1 MAEPPQKRF
10 RYATYNE
17 QIKNISVDVGK
28 QRGIGWEKENYDED
42 TEQSVTP
49 LTSELDRL
57 SLLDLTT
64 PYQELQRSVVPL
76 SSTLPLT
83 LHNLSTIQQT
93 FSDFYEKLQEGQE
106 YTHSG
111 LDSALFLHQ
120 AFFETCLGEALPY
133 VPESAKHLLRVGALR
148 ALDPKLVERTYSTL
162 SLILRSVASSL
173 LKSDDTAQAILRAT
187 WKEVRPYLGP
197 KENKRYVRKCVSDA
211 WVGVIRKARSDGLS
225 RLVDILLEEQTE
237 GMEAVWSHSLKGT
250 NGQLHSRALAIYE
263 ILLDRL
269 IASPAEQQLT
279 TVNMV
284 STALIHHC
292 SSTTIKPVIEAV
304 ITRLDSSTSKAGT
317 SSNNLAISISSS
329 TTVLRVLSTF
339 LLTRKGKRF
348 PEPVLRPLMQR
359 LQALLPH
366 LTLDASLT
374 DINLTNEDR
383 QIRDTWRKASVAC
396 IVGCLQAGQL
406 QHWLSP
412 GVGLIEQL
420 WNRFDDRECFAF
432 CNALITLKWSGV
444 EQFLLSHIAKST
456 LPALTN
462 SPLNTLVLLN
472 NLASAGYL
480 AGGLSNVQGGRWR
493 QSFVSS
499 ILSLL
504 SQLRQR
510 GLVEVNDRRL
520 LGQLLKLVPA
530 LPSDANQFAA
540 DIADL
545 INSICDNNKGK
556 GVQVVKSGWEEDG
569 AWNDSHVLGSLLKAA
584 NDILESPKAV
594 GDQDLK
600 TLLVDNNKLKDIVE
614 KWSWNREVMKAVS
627 PLVNR
632 WFSEL
637 NFSENDM
644 IELFYPNLFS
654 ADSELRLASVRMLAS
669 ISSSSSPSGAEDHV
683 PSPSG
688 LWPLCAGVESSEMTL
703 KNVRDRTTSI
713 ARLSRAV
720 LSVPSSALE
729 EWRLLLKGVITYLVA
744 QLKVN
749 FRPIYAETI
758 TALSSIAERHGE
770 MIWETVWEELEKTN
784 SAEGATMVDLGVVR
798 PSWASADHDEGD
810 SRRVEREE
818 DEAEFHCPNLE
829 KSRNMLNRVWS
840 QASHEDKLDQQEI
853 SSQISHDRLDVLNYE
868 TQLLGTLAAVPSIA
882 EKHSRSIIPVF
893 FGLAKQAEDIGEE
906 PKSTHLS
913 TKQRQGR
920 TASYLELLAKF
931 VNPKAAYRSDE
942 LHTLY
947 LDILAK
953 GEPKLQG
960 LALKC
965 LMTYKSPKI
974 LPYQDSLIALLEDSK
989 FRDELARFRLS
1000 ATEQDYGVQQFQE
1013 KSALAKTR
1021 IVIIDPSHRDE
1032 ALPIIIRL
1040 LYGIIT
1046 SRRGKSSSAQG
1057 QTARKQAVLNT
1068 LSGCTVDELKTL
1080 IDLML
1085 EPFGDDM
1092 NNINVTGRQQIGF
1105 LSLLTDVIRYLG
1117 PQIVPHWPRLVDTTI
1132 GLIANAQK
1140 KLSQADIETEN
1151 EVEGGN
1157 AEEAEDV
1164 NMDNDKGLAP
1174 LRNIRSI
1181 GLKRL
1186 VQFFRSSVKF
1196 DFTPYLPTIYKSIIS
1211 PRLDKLEVENTQ
1223 APSGTLELIATIA
1236 SSPEFAPSLIEQ
1248 DGRTLPKAFSC
1259 ITAVK
1264 VKPAVILKVFDIID
1278 SLLVEDEPTLTEN
1291 VLLPNIRVLL
1301 DNVIGLVVSL
1311 KASANEDL
1319 TRRLLVILSR
1329 LSTIVSDG
1337 QQAQELASLLAPMLR
1352 QRQTTEKAKTNILS
1366 TLQRLYAI
1374 SPDFADPSS
1383 KYFTQ
1388 NYELISNLFQTLF
1401 FPSSRRALYDV
1412 LKTFAKVDNT
1422 LEKSISFT
1430 GELNAYSAKRIDEPD
1445 FDRRLTAYAQIN
1457 DGSDED
1463 LPTSTKAWLPVLRSS
1478 LFYLHEP
1485 EELAIRTSASAVLQ
1499 RFISVVGQAES
1510 GPYVE
1515 ALQHVIMPGIRKT
1528 LRSKQ
1533 ELVRNEAIH
1542 IVAHAVKTCT
1552 SVPELAELQG
1562 LLAEG
1567 DDEASFF
1574 TNITHI
1580 QVHRR
1585 ARALQRLRTFV
1596 SDQKIQE
1603 STLST
1608 IFLPILEHIVAGSTD
1623 VTDHHLINE
1632 AVQTIGGLSGELRW
1646 SRYYGLIGRFMKL
1659 GSVKSQ
1665 QQKIYIRVVS
1675 AIIDNFR
1682 FTLATPQTTNGDSM
1696 YIDGENPVSAEQEGD
1711 DGAGMDGNDEE
1722 DLKQEQEVQVN
1733 IGATPEKIT
1742 EVILNKLLP
1751 SLSKFVA
1758 TKDET
1763 ESNIRIPLALAVVK
1777 LAHALPRASSA
1788 DEVLRVIT
1796 TVSQILRSKDQD
1808 TRDIARD
1815 TICKIAVYLGPEW
1828 LVRVIKE
1835 LETAL
1840 QRGPQKH
1847 VLAVTTHA
1855 ILVQATTQASDRFSN
1870 LDDSVEL
1877 AVSVSA
1883 EVIWGESGKDVS
1895 SEGFKTKMREVRGA
1909 TSRGFDTF
1917 QLLSQLVSPNKMSI
1931 ILSPLREVMH
1941 SSQAVKQMQQID
1953 EALRRISL
1961 GLNSNPKLGPE
1972 DILSL
1977 CYSLIS
1983 GNSSYLKPKKKA
1995 VKPAETPDNFRV
2007 QMKRDSKGNEDFYP
2021 QNAHKFVVFGLD
2033 LFVTAFRRGKF
2044 DFDDVSIL
2052 SRLGP
2057 MVNAIGNTL
2066 YSPAANILN
2075 LALKAAAAVL
2085 RCPVRQ
2091 VEPALPTFIT
2101 NIFKIIKNAGGT
2113 AESEVAQ
2120 TALKTLAVI
2129 LRDCK
2134 SSEISE
2140 NQLKYLLE
2148 VISPDLEE
2156 PDRQNSIFTIL
2167 RSIITRKFVVPE
2179 IYDLMERVSS
2189 IMVTSQSTQVQDLC
2203 RGSLLAFLL
2212 DYPQGKNRLK
2222 SQITFLI
2229 KNLEYKFELGR
2240 LSVLEI
2246 LNQIFIKFSDNL
2258 IIEYSD
2264 LFLVSL
2270 IMVLNNDDSKKC
2282 RLSSSELLKLL
2293 WKRLSLSFEQESKD
2307 KKTNFVS
2314 ILTSWINQKN
2324 QNETLA
2330 SSALN
2335 VFGLLIE
2342 SENQN
2347 QNAIQNGEDIISEL
2361 LEIVKP
2367 IIEESSENLLEAE
2380 SSDEIIV
2387 LDYNLPHQALSSTS
2401 KAILSST
2408 SSVIGHGLPWKS
2420 IISHLLFPHS
2430 WVRYDAAKLLSNYLT
2445 STSASE
2451 IESKSPY
2458 DILGENDLLDI
2469 ARKSCLVLNGSKS
2482 EEGEFIFVDGKLS
2495 DEIVKVL
2502 YNIAKHWAATQETD
2516 EVLPTADDVQADG
2529 EDEDNDNEEDE
2540 QQEEE
2545 GTKRNSLSWLMSRM
2559 SFLARHLLVNR
2570 PAPNSLQAHD
2580 QWSAPI
2586 LSILRFFAGVY
2597 EALSAKQ
2604 GKVYLMHIL
2613 SPVYRILD
2621 EGGDLSKTDDS
2632 QIEELRQLSIQI
2644 REFVQSKAGT
2654 SAFSSVWEKLRRSTI
2669 TKRESRKEDK
2679 VKFSIT
2685 NPVKY
2690 QERKNKKVIRGNEG
2704 KKRKIKTFQ

>member
-28 QRGIGWEKENYDED
+28 QRGLGWEKEIFDED
-42 TEQSVTP
+42 TEQSHTP
-49 LTSELDRL
+49 LTAEIDRL

-64 PYQELQRSVVPL
+64 PYQDLQRALIPL
-76 SSTLPLT
+76 SSTLPIT
-83 LHNLSTIQQT
+83 LYNLPVIQQT
-93 FSDFYEKLQEGQE
+93 FSDYYSKLQEGQE

-111 LDSALFLHQ
+111 LDSALYLHQ
-120 AFFETCLGEALPY
+120 ALFETCLGEAIQY
-133 VPESAKHLLRVGALR
+133 IPETTKHLLRVGALR

-162 SLILRSVASSL
+162 SLILRSIASSL
-173 LKSDDTAQAILRAT
+173 LKSDESSQNVLRVT
-187 WKEVRPYLGP
+187 WKEVRPYLRP
-197 KENKRYVRKCVSDA
+197 RENKRYVRKCVADA
-211 WVGVIRKARSDGLS
+211 WVGVVRKARSEGLQ
-225 RLVDILLEEQTE
+225 RLMDVLLEEETE

-250 NGQLHSRALAIYE
+250 NGQLHSRAIAIYE

-269 IASPAEQQLT
+269 IADPSEQQLA

-292 SSTTIKPVIEAV
+292 STSTIRPIIDSVVA
-304 ITRLDSSTSKAGT
+304 RLDQSPSAAGSS
-317 SSNNLAISISSS
+317 SSSSSISLISSS
-329 TTVLRVLSTF
+329 TVLRVLSTF

-348 PEPVLRPLMQR
+348 PEPLLKPLMQR
-359 LQALLPH
+359 LQAFLPH
-366 LTLDASLT
+366 LASEASLSQENLEDT
-374 DINLTNEDR
+374 ERELRDI
-383 QIRDTWRKASVAC
+383 WRKAMVAC
-396 IVGCLQAGQL
+396 LVGCLQAGQL

-412 GVGLIEQL
+412 GVGLIENL
-420 WNRFDDRECFAF
+420 WNQLDNRECFAF
-432 CNALITLKWSGV
+432 ANALIVLKWPGI
-444 EQFLLSHIAKST
+444 EQFLLSHIAKTS
-456 LPALTN
+456 LPSLQN
-462 SPLNTLVLLN
+462 VPLSTLVLLN

-480 AGGLSNVQGGRWR
+480 SGGLSNVQGGRWR
-493 QSFVSS
+493 QTFISALAGLLKQ
-499 ILSLL
+499 LSEK
-504 SQLRQR
+504 
-510 GLVEVNDRRL
+510 GLEIVNDRRI
-520 LGQLLKLVPA
+520 LGQILKLIPA
-530 LPSDANQFAA
+530 LPSDADQFAPHLTNLISSTLTA
-540 DIADL
+540 INGKEVTDL
-545 INSICDNNKGK
+545 RDSWSQN
-556 GVQVVKSGWEEDG
+556 G
-569 AWNDSHVLGSLLKAA
+569 AWNDSHLLGSLLRAA
-584 NDILESPKAV
+584 QDTLDSPKAIADT
-594 GDQDLK
+594 GLK
-600 TLLVDNNKLKDIVE
+600 TLLVDEGKLGEIIE
-614 KWSWNREVMKAVS
+614 KLYWNREVLSACAS
-627 PLVNR
+627 LVDR
-632 WFSEL
+632 GSSEINL
-637 NFSENDM
+637 SEDH
-644 IELFYPNLFS
+644 ILDLFLPNLLS
-654 ADSELRLASVRMLAS
+654 ADSEMRLSTLQILSSV
-669 ISSSSSPSGAEDHV
+669 SSTSPPANAEDHV

-688 LWPLCAGVESSEMTL
+688 IWSLCAAVESSEMTL
-703 KNVRDRTTSI
+703 KNVRERTTSI
-713 ARLSRAV
+713 ARLARGV
-720 LSVPSSALE
+720 LSLSATTTK
-729 EWRLLLKGVITYLVA
+729 EWSQLLKGVITYLVS

-758 TALSSIAERHGE
+758 TALSSIAEKQG
-770 MIWETVWEELEKTN
+770 ETVWEIVWEELQKTDA
-784 SAEGATMVDLGVVR
+784 AEGVSMLDLGVIK
-798 PSWASADHDEGD
+798 PFWAEKRYDQSESKRIEQD
-810 SRRVEREE
+810 E
-818 DEAEFHCPNLE
+818 DEAEFHCHNLE
-829 KSRNMLNRVWS
+829 KSKNTLNKVWA
-840 QASHEDKLDQQEI
+840 QTAHEDQLDQQEI
-853 SSQISHDRLDVLNYE
+853 SAQISHDRLDVLNYE
-868 TQLLGTLAAVPSIA
+868 AQLLATLAAIPSIA

-893 FGLAKQAEDIGEE
+893 FGVAQQNDENDDEE
-906 PKSTHLS
+906 RSSHLS
-913 TKQRQGR
+913 TKQRQQR

-931 VNPKAAYRSDE
+931 VNPKAAYRSDD

-965 LMTYKSPKI
+965 LMTYKSPK
-974 LPYQDSLIALLEDSK
+974 LVPYRESLEALLEDSK
-989 FRDELARFRLS
+989 FRDELARLRLS
-1000 ATEQDYGVQQFQE
+1000 VAEQDYGVQSQE

-1021 IVIIDPSHRDE
+1021 VVIIDQAHRDE
-1032 ALPIIIRL
+1032 ALPVIIRL

-1068 LSGCTVDELKTL
+1068 LSGCTEDELKTL

-1085 EPFGDDM
+1085 EPFGDDLD
-1092 NNINVTGRQQIGF
+1092 NINVAGRQQVGF
-1105 LSLLTDVIRYLG
+1105 LTLLTDVLRYLG
-1117 PQIVPHWPRLVDTTI
+1117 PQIVPHWPRLVKTTI
-1132 GLIANAQK
+1132 ALVANAQK
-1140 KLSQADIETEN
+1140 KLSQSSVITEDDIE
-1151 EVEGGN
+1151 G
-1157 AEEAEDV
+1157 EDV
-1164 NMDNDKGLAP
+1164 ENADDLNMETEKGLAP

-1186 VQFFRSSVKF
+1186 VQFFRSSVQF
-1196 DFTPYLPTIYKSIIS
+1196 DFGLYLPTIFASIIS
-1211 PRLDKLEVENTQ
+1211 PRLDRLEVENTQ

-1236 SSPEFAPSLIEQ
+1236 ASPDIARSLVGQ
-1248 DGRTLPKAFSC
+1248 DERTLPKAFNC
-1259 ITAVK
+1259 MTAVK
-1264 VKPAVILKVFDIID
+1264 VKPAVILRVFDIID
-1278 SLLVEDEPTLTEN
+1278 SLLLENTPGLTED

-1301 DNVIGLVVSL
+1301 DNVIGLVVRL
-1311 KASANEDL
+1311 KASANEDI
-1319 TRRLLVILSR
+1319 TRRLLAILSR
-1329 LSTIVSDG
+1329 LSVIVTDG

-1401 FPSSRRALYDV
+1401 FPSSRRALFEV
-1412 LKTFAKVDNT
+1412 LQTFAKIDT
-1422 LEKSISFT
+1422 SLEKAITLT
-1430 GELNAYSAKRIDEPD
+1430 GELNAYSARRLDEPD

-1463 LPTSTKAWLPVLRSS
+1463 LPQSSKAWLSILRSA

-1485 EELAIRTSASAVLQ
+1485 EELSIRTSASSVLQ
-1499 RFISVVGQAES
+1499 RFISAIGETS
-1510 GPYVE
+1510 EGPYVE

-1542 IVAHAVKTCT
+1542 IIAHAVKIC
-1552 SVPELAELQG
+1552 SGVPELAELQP

-1585 ARALQRLRTFV
+1585 ARALHRLRTFAAENNV
-1596 SDQKIQE
+1596 QE

-1608 IFLPILEHIVAGSTD
+1608 MFLPILEHIVAGSTD

-1632 AVQTIGGLSGELRW
+1632 AVQTIGGLAGELRW
-1646 SRYYGLIGRFMKL
+1646 SRYYSLIGRFMKL

-1682 FTLATPQTTNGDSM
+1682 FSLATPVANGNAM
-1696 YIDGENPVSAEQEGD
+1696 EVDGKSAEAEQGEEAD
-1711 DGAGMDGNDEE
+1711 EDDEE
-1722 DLKQEQEVQVN
+1722 AEEEAKVDVG
-1733 IGATPEKIT
+1733 ISPERIT

-1763 ESNIRIPLALAVVK
+1763 EINIRIPLALAVVK

-1815 TICKIAVYLGPEW
+1815 TVCKIAVYLGPDW

-1855 ILVQATTQASDRFSN
+1855 ILVMATTQAADRFSD
-1870 LDDSVEL
+1870 LDEAVEP

-1883 EVIWGESGKDVS
+1883 EVIWGESGKDVA

-1917 QLLSQLVSPNKMSI
+1917 QLLSQLVSPTKMST

-1941 SSQAVKQMQQID
+1941 SSQAVKQMQQAD

-1961 GLNSNPKLGPE
+1961 GLNSNPRLGPE

-1995 VKPAETPDNFRV
+1995 VKPAETPDSFRV
-2007 QMKRDSKGNEDFYP
+2007 QMKRNNKGNEDFYP

-2066 YSPAANILN
+2066 YSPASNVLT

-2085 RCPVRQ
+2085 RCPVPQ
-2091 VEPALPTFIT
+2091 VEPALPVFIT
-2101 NIFKIIKNAGGT
+2101 NIFKIIKHAGGT

-2134 SSEISE
+2134 SSEVTEI
-2140 NQLKYLLE
+2140 QLKYLLE

-2156 PDRQNSIFTIL
+2156 PDRQSAMFTIL
-2167 RSIITRKFVVPE
+2167 RSIIARKFVVPE

-2203 RGSLLAFLL
+2203 RGAVMAFLL
-2212 DYPQGKNRLK
+2212 DYPQGKGRLK
-2222 SQITFLI
+2222 NQMTFFAR
-2229 KNLEYKFELGR
+2229 NLEYTFEAGR
-2240 LSVLEI
+2240 MSVMEV
-2246 LNQIFIKFSDNL
+2246 LNNVFLKFSDDL
-2258 IIEYSD
+2258 VEEYSD
-2264 LFLVSL
+2264 MFFVALVV
-2270 IMVLNNDDSKKC
+2270 VLANDDSEKC
-2282 RLSSSELLKLL
+2282 RQMAGELLKLL
-2293 WKRLSLSFEQESKD
+2293 WKRLEDDRRTKMIA
-2307 KKTNFVS
+2307 V
-2314 ILTSWINQKN
+2314 LTAWVGQRKENVI
-2324 QNETLA
+2324 LA
-2330 SSALN
+2330 SAALG
-2335 VFGLLIE
+2335 VFGLLVE
-2342 SENQN
+2342 TGQ
-2347 QNAIQNGEDIISEL
+2347 GEGLVDQLVE
-2361 LEIVKP
+2361 VVQP
-2367 IIEESSENLLEAE
+2367 VIEESAESLLEAE
-2380 SSDEIIV
+2380 ASEEDVV
-2387 LDYNLPHQALSSTS
+2387 LDHGLPHQALSSTA
-2401 KAILSST
+2401 KAILQSSST
-2408 SSVIGHGLPWKS
+2408 TSELPWKA

-2430 WVRYDAAKLLSNYLT
+2430 WVRFDAARLLANFFT
-2445 STSASE
+2445 SPSSE
-2451 IESKSPY
+2451 TAYVS
-2458 DILGENDLLDI
+2458 LGEDQLLDI
-2469 ARKSCLVLNGSKS
+2469 ARKGCLVLNGSKGD
-2482 EEGEFIFVDGKLS
+2482 EGEYAFVDGKLS
-2495 DEIVKVL
+2495 DEVVKVL

-2516 EVLPTADDVQADG
+2516 EELPTADDVQADA
-2529 EDEDNDNEEDE
+2529 EDE
-2540 QQEEE
+2540 EEE
-2545 GTKRNSLSWLMSRM
+2545 ENKRNPLSWLMSRM
-2559 SFLARHLLVNR
+2559 SFIARHLLVNR
-2570 PAPNSLQAHD
+2570 PPPHSFQANEK
-2580 QWSAPI
+2580 WSAPI

-2604 GKVYLMHIL
+2604 GKTYLMHIL
-2613 SPVYRILD
+2613 SPIYRILD
-2621 EGGDLSKTDDS
+2621 EGGDLAKTEDG
-2632 QIEELRQLSIQI
+2632 QIDELRQLSMQI

-2669 TKRESRKEDK
+2669 NRREGRREDRVK
-2679 VKFSIT
+2679 LAITDPVKFA
-2685 NPVKY
+2685 
-2690 QERKNKKVIRGNEG
+2690 ERKSKKVIRGKEG
-2704 KKRKIKTFQ
+2704 KKRKMKSFNEGKKKSSNFRRNRD